1 MSRTRWRWLRGFPQP
16 APCVPRHQGHAVEK
30 DSEKGQPSS
39 RKLTLKNQCAQNRIG
54 NFTNCKQEKAFPAS
68 RPLHENG
75 PGSAILPAEGYAPVK
90 DCRDVRIV
98 RKIDIAPPLCNL
110 IQPLLRTGS
119 KVFLLVVR
127 ALHLHDKGSPLI
139 NDPDVE
145 KALANLPAGQC
156 VRVPEQEKARQLPSL
171 CKVFL

>member
-127 ALHLHDKGSPLI
+127 PLPPHAKGSPLLHA
-139 NDPDVE
+139 PPAE
-145 KALANLPAGQC
+145 TPLANLPAGQC

-171 CKVFL
+171 RKVFL